1 VAVLSDLLSKVRLEL
16 GDNATQFTTN
26 LTGTGSIKDFYLD
39 VKPVDAT
46 YLVVTVNG
54 VAQAN
59 PTNFTVEE
67 NLGVIHFNSASTTK
81 TGSGGGAGTSSFT
94 VNNTTGI
101 VVGMSITGTGIATTA
116 MVSSITGSTIVN
128 VSVVNTGA
136 VSGTVTFTQIPKN
149 GAPIVVSGVHYR
161 YFTSAELTT
170 FLNTAV
176 LQHTD
181 NRTDSYGSNITIAS
195 IPPVEEYPVAILATV
210 EALWALA
217 TDAAFDINI
226 TAPDGVVIPR
236 NQRFAQL
243 SMIIQARKEQ
253 YRELCA
259 ALNVGLWRIEM
270 GILRRISRTT
280 NKLVPVYMP
289 QEIDDRTKPER
300 VYIENNMKGRTP
312 PPSNV
317 GVYDIILTQG
327 DTWSTT
333 FDFPLNLTDYLVKA
347 QIRTYPESPV
357 LSAEFTVTTV
367 TATTGVVTLS
377 LTSDQT
383 EDLPLKSFWDVQVYK
398 ADGSFNQTYVRGL
411 VFANRAVTDENNV
424 VSTPL
429 AAPTFIASTPPAGTR
444 TVAYSYQ
451 FLATG
456 PDPLFYVQTGTLP
469 TGLSLGSTGLL
480 SGIPTTAGT
489 YNFTIRVYNSGLVF
503 TTAQSTL
510 PLSTL
515 FTDLAVS
522 VVIS

>member
-1 VAVLSDLLSKVRLEL
+1 MAVLSDLLSKVRLEL

-101 VVGMSITGTGIATTA
+101 VVGMSVTGTGIAATA

-128 VSVVNTGA
+128 VSVVNTGG

-333 FDFPLNLTDYLVKA
+333 FDFPLDLTNYLVKA

-503 TTAQSTL
+503 TTAQTTL

-515 FTDLAVS
+515 FTDLAIS

>member
-1 VAVLSDLLSKVRLEL
+1 VAVLSDLLSRVRLEL

-26 LTGTGSIKDFYLD
+26 LTGTGTTKDFYLE

-46 YLVVTVNG
+46 FLSVTVNG

-59 PTNFTVEE
+59 PANFTVEE
-67 NLGVIHFNSASTTK
+67 NIGMLHFNSASTTK

-94 VNNTTGI
+94 VTSTTDI
-101 VVGMSITGTGIATTA
+101 VVGMSASGTGIATTA
-116 MVSSITGSTIVN
+116 MVASITGTNTVN

-149 GAPIVVSGVHYR
+149 GATIVVSGTHYR

-176 LQHTD
+176 IQHTD
-181 NRTDSYGSNITIAS
+181 NRTDAYGSNVTISS
-195 IPPVEEYPVAILATV
+195 IPPVEEYPVALLATV

-217 TDAAFDINI
+217 TDASFDINI

-236 NQRFAQL
+236 NQRFMQL

-259 ALNVGLWRIEM
+259 ALNVGLWRIEI

-289 QEIDDRTKPER
+289 QEVDDSTKPER
-300 VYIENNMKGRTP
+300 VYMENNMKGRTP
-312 PPSNV
+312 LPSNV
-317 GVYDIILTQG
+317 GVYDIVLTQG

-333 FDFPLNLTDYLVKA
+333 FDFPLDLTGYLVKA
-347 QIRTYPESPV
+347 QARTYPESPL

-367 TATTGVVTLS
+367 SATTGVVTLS

-383 EDLPLKSFWDVQVYK
+383 EDLPLKSFWDVQVYTE
-398 ADGSFNQTYVRGL
+398 DGTFNQTYVRGL
-411 VFANRAVTDENNV
+411 VFANRAVTED
-424 VSTPL
+424 
-429 AAPTFIASTPPAGTR
+429 
-444 TVAYSYQ
+444 
-451 FLATG
+451 
-456 PDPLFYVQTGTLP
+456 
-469 TGLSLGSTGLL
+469 
-480 SGIPTTAGT
+480 
-489 YNFTIRVYNSGLVF
+489 YN
-503 TTAQSTL
+503 A
-510 PLSTL
+510 
-515 FTDLAVS
+515 
-522 VVIS
+522 